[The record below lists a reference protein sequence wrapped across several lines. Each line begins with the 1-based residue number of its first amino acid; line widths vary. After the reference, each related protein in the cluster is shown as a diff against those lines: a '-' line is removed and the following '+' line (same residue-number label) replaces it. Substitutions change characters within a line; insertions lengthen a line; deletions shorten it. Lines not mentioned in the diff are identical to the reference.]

1 VNLVSVEVEVEA
13 PPEAVWEVV
22 SDPRNLSH
30 WDRHVESVE
39 GIPASGLSAGVTYLT
54 VMRFVTVRAR
64 VHAEVIEWQPPHL
77 SMIRLSGL
85 LEAVVTTT
93 VEPLPGERSLLE
105 HVVEYRFR
113 GGPLGEFTARSLRMV
128 GGPQFALR
136 HGTLAQKREIESR
149 WT

>member
-1 VNLVSVEVEVEA
+1 
-13 PPEAVWEVV
+13 VWEVV
-22 SDPRNLSH
+22 SDPRNLA
-30 WDRHVESVE
+30 WDRHVEPVE

-93 VEPLPGERSLLE
+93 VEPLQGERSLLE

-113 GGPLGEFTARSLRMV
+113 GDRTASSLP
-128 GGPQFALR
+128 GA
-136 HGTLAQKREIESR
+136 
-149 WT
+149 

>member
-1 VNLVSVEVEVEA
+1 MVSVEVEVEA
-13 PPEAVWEVV
+13 PPDAVWEVV

-85 LEAVVTTT
+85 LDAEVTTT

-105 HVVEYRFR
+105 HVVEYHFR
-113 GGPLGEFTARSLRMV
+113 GGPLGEFAARSLRMI

-149 WT
+149 WV